1 MLAWPNHPQ
10 AIQRQYS
17 MKAVDLTKG
26 YLVEC
31 TIHHRLDENKNVHLE
46 HLEDLIFNDGL
57 PGGQKAIN
65 YLVGFHE
72 MLKGSAKT
80 KFNLTTKW
88 DGAPAVFV
96 GTDPADGKFFV
107 GTKSVFNK
115 RNPLVNKSVED
126 IKANHEAEGLQ
137 EKLISAFAYLQK
149 LNFKNKVVQGDLL
162 FTDDSISEATIK
174 GEEFIIFKPNTIIYA
189 IPKNSKLAS
198 DMLRAKVGIVF
209 HTEYVGGSELADLS
223 AKFGFDA
230 GSLGNNPDVWYRD
243 AIIRDYSGQVT
254 FTEDESQEMQQL
266 ITNANDNLKSV
277 KNLDFLKN
285 NDFGDD
291 LRIRIKAS
299 VNKIIRELTGFE
311 QDPKAFAQRFISE
324 YKGTMKSAV
333 KKLKN
338 PDNQVKKT
346 QTMLD
351 GIKFLEDNQ
360 EQIEK
365 AYIVYLDLIKAK
377 EMIVS
382 KLATVKQ
389 IDTFVQNAEGDYDV
403 TGEEGFVAVDHIGNA
418 IKLVDRLDFSVKNF
432 GTGRPG
438 A

>member
-1 MLAWPNHPQ
+1 M
-10 AIQRQYS
+10 R
-17 MKAVDLTKG
+17 AVDLTKG
-26 YLVEC
+26 YLTEC
-31 TIHHRLDENKNVHLE
+31 VIHHRLNESKNTHLE

-57 PGGQKAIN
+57 PGGKQAIQ
-65 YLVGFHE
+65 YLHSFHE

-115 RNPLVNKSVED
+115 RNPLVNKSIED

-137 EKLISAFAYLQK
+137 EKLISAFIHLQK
-149 LNFKNKVVQGDLL
+149 LNFKGKVVQGDLL
-162 FTDDSISEATIK
+162 YTDDSISEANIK
-174 GEEFIIFKPNTIIYA
+174 GEEFIVFKPNTIIYA
-189 IPKNSKLAS
+189 IPKNSNLAK
-198 DMLRAKVGIVF
+198 DILRSKIGIVF
-209 HTEYVGGSELADLS
+209 HTEYVGGGGLADLS

-230 GSLGNNPDVWYRD
+230 SSLGSHPNVWHRD

-254 FTEDESQEMQQL
+254 FTQEESQEMSEL
-266 ITNANDNLKSV
+266 INNADQNLKAV
-277 KNLDFLKN
+277 TDLDFLKN
-285 NDFGDD
+285 NEFGDD

-299 VNKIIRELTGFE
+299 VNKIIRELVGFE
-311 QDPKAFAQRFISE
+311 QDPKVFAQRFIAE
-324 YKGTMKSAV
+324 YKGTLKSAV
-333 KKLKN
+333 EKLKS
-338 PDNQVKKT
+338 DAGKVKKT
-346 QTMLD
+346 QLMLD
-351 GIKFLEDNQ
+351 GIKFLESNQ
-360 EQIEK
+360 QEIEK
-365 AYIVYLDLIKAK
+365 AYVVYLDLIKAK
-377 EMIVS
+377 EMIIK
-382 KLATVKQ
+382 KLANIRQ
-389 IDTFVQNAEGDYDV
+389 IDTFVQNQEGDYDV

>member
-1 MLAWPNHPQ
+1 M
-10 AIQRQYS
+10 R
-17 MKAVDLTKG
+17 AVDLTKG
-26 YLVEC
+26 YLTEC
-31 TIHHRLDENKNVHLE
+31 VIHHRLDESKNTHLE

-57 PGGQKAIN
+57 PGGKQAIQ
-65 YLVGFHE
+65 YLQSFHE

-88 DGAPAVFV
+88 DGRPAVFV

-115 RNPLVNKSVED
+115 RDPLVNKSIED
-126 IKANHEAEGLQ
+126 IRANHEVEELQ
-137 EKLISAFAYLQK
+137 EKLISSFTHLQK

-162 FTDDSISEATIK
+162 FTEDSIQEANIK
-174 GEEFIIFKPNTIIYA
+174 GEEYIVFKPNTIIYA
-189 IPKNSKLAS
+189 IPKDSNLAKDILRSKI
-198 DMLRAKVGIVF
+198 GIVF
-209 HTEYVGGSELADLS
+209 HTEYVGGGELADLS

-230 GSLGNNPDVWYRD
+230 SSLGRNPDVWHRD

-254 FTEDESQEMQQL
+254 FTKEESEEMAEM
-266 ITNANDNLKSV
+266 INNANQNLQAV
-277 KNLDFLKN
+277 TDLDFLKN
-285 NDFGDD
+285 NEFGDD
-291 LRIRIKAS
+291 LRTRIKAS
-299 VNKIIRELTGFE
+299 VNKIIRELVGFE
-311 QDPKAFAQRFISE
+311 QDPKVFAQRFIAE
-324 YKGTMKSAV
+324 YKGTLKSAV
-333 KKLKN
+333 EKLKS
-338 PDNQVKKT
+338 DAGKVKKT
-346 QTMLD
+346 QLMLD
-351 GIKFLEDNQ
+351 GIKFLESNQ

-365 AYIVYLDLIKAK
+365 AYVVYLDLIKAK
-377 EMIVS
+377 EMIIK
-382 KLATVKQ
+382 KLANIRQ

>member
-1 MLAWPNHPQ
+1 M
-10 AIQRQYS
+10 R
-17 MKAVDLTKG
+17 AVDLTKG
-26 YLVEC
+26 YLTEC
-31 TIHHRLDENKNVHLE
+31 TIHHRLDESKNTHLE

-57 PGGQKAIN
+57 PGGQQAVK
-65 YLVGFHE
+65 YLHSFHE

-107 GTKSVFNK
+107 GTKSIFNK
-115 RNPLVNKSVED
+115 RNPLVNKSIED

-137 EKLISAFAYLQK
+137 DKLISAFTHLQK
-149 LNFKNKVVQGDLL
+149 LNFRDKVVQGDLL
-162 FTDDSISEATIK
+162 FTDDSITEANIK
-174 GEEFIIFKPNTIIYA
+174 GEEYIVFKPNTIIYA
-189 IPKNSKLAS
+189 IPKASNLAQTI
-198 DMLRAKVGIVF
+198 LRAKIGVVF
-209 HTEYVGGSELADLS
+209 HTEYVGSGELADLS

-230 GSLGNNPDVWYRD
+230 GSLGQSQDVWYRD

-254 FTEDESQEMQQL
+254 FTEEESLDMEEL
-266 ITNANDNLKSV
+266 INNASDNLTAV
-277 KNLDFLKN
+277 KDLDFLKN
-285 NDFGDD
+285 NEFGDD
-291 LRIRIKAS
+291 LRTRIKAS
-299 VNKIIRELTGFE
+299 VNKIIRELVGFE
-311 QDPKAFAQRFISE
+311 QDPKVFAQRFIAE
-324 YKGTMKSAV
+324 YKGTLKSAV
-333 KKLKN
+333 EKLKS
-338 PDNQVKKT
+338 DAGKVKKT
-346 QTMLD
+346 QLMLD
-351 GIKFLEDNQ
+351 GIKFLESNQ

-377 EMIVS
+377 EMIIN
-382 KLATVKQ
+382 KLANIKQ

>member
-1 MLAWPNHPQ
+1 M
-10 AIQRQYS
+10 R
-17 MKAVDLTKG
+17 AVDLTKG
-26 YLVEC
+26 YLTEC
-31 TIHHRLDENKNVHLE
+31 VIHHRLDESKNTHLE

-57 PGGQKAIN
+57 PGGKQAIQ
-65 YLVGFHE
+65 YLHSFHE

-115 RNPLVNKSVED
+115 RNPLVNKSIED

-137 EKLISAFAYLQK
+137 EKLISAFIHLQK
-149 LNFKNKVVQGDLL
+149 LNFKGKVVQGDLL
-162 FTDDSISEATIK
+162 YTDDSISEANIK
-174 GEEFIIFKPNTIIYA
+174 GEEFIVFKPNTIIYA
-189 IPKNSKLAS
+189 IPKNSNLAK
-198 DMLRAKVGIVF
+198 DILRSKIGIVF

-230 GSLGNNPDVWYRD
+230 SSLGSHPDVWHRD

-254 FTEDESQEMQQL
+254 FTEDESQEMVEL
-266 ITNANDNLKSV
+266 INNADQNLKAV
-277 KNLDFLKN
+277 TDLDFLKN
-285 NDFGDD
+285 NEFGDD

-299 VNKIIRELTGFE
+299 VNKIIRELVGFE
-311 QDPKAFAQRFISE
+311 QDPKVFAQRFIAE
-324 YKGTMKSAV
+324 YKGTLKSAV
-333 KKLKN
+333 EKLKS
-338 PDNQVKKT
+338 DDGKVRKT
-346 QTMLD
+346 KLMLD
-351 GIKFLEDNQ
+351 GIAFLESNQ

-365 AYIVYLDLIKAK
+365 AYVVYLDLIKAK
-377 EMIVS
+377 EMIIK
-382 KLATVKQ
+382 KLSTIRQ
-389 IDTFVQNAEGDYDV
+389 IDTFVQNDEGDYDV

>member
-1 MLAWPNHPQ
+1 M
-10 AIQRQYS
+10 R
-17 MKAVDLTKG
+17 AVDLTKG
-26 YLVEC
+26 YLTEC
-31 TIHHRLDENKNVHLE
+31 VIHHRLDESKNTHLE

-57 PGGQKAIN
+57 AGGKQAIQ
-65 YLVGFHE
+65 YLHSFHE

-115 RNPLVNKSVED
+115 RDPLVNKSIQD

-137 EKLISAFAYLQK
+137 EKLISAFTHLQK
-149 LNFKNKVVQGDLL
+149 LNFNNKVVQGDLL
-162 FTDDSISEATIK
+162 YTDDSIQEANIK
-174 GEEFIIFKPNTIIYA
+174 GEEYIVFKPNTIIYA
-189 IPKNSKLAS
+189 IPKNSNLAK
-198 DMLRAKVGIVF
+198 DILRSKIGIVF
-209 HTEYVGGSELADLS
+209 HTEYVGSGGLADLS

-230 GSLGNNPDVWYRD
+230 SSLGSNPDVWHRD

-254 FTEDESQEMQQL
+254 FTKEESEEMAEM
-266 ITNANDNLKSV
+266 INNANQNLQAV
-277 KNLDFLKN
+277 TDLDFLKN
-285 NDFGDD
+285 NEFGDD
-291 LRIRIKAS
+291 LRTRIKAS
-299 VNKIIRELTGFE
+299 VNKIIRELVGFE
-311 QDPKAFAQRFISE
+311 QDPKVFAQRFIAE
-324 YKGTMKSAV
+324 YKGTLKSAV
-333 KKLKN
+333 EKLKS
-338 PDNQVKKT
+338 DAGKVKKT
-346 QTMLD
+346 QLMLD
-351 GIKFLEDNQ
+351 GIKFLESNQ

-377 EMIVS
+377 EMIIK
-382 KLATVKQ
+382 KLANIRQ

>member
-1 MLAWPNHPQ
+1 MR
-10 AIQRQYS
+10 AI
-17 MKAVDLTKG
+17 DLTKG
-26 YLVEC
+26 YLTEC
-31 TIHHRLDENKNVHLE
+31 VIYHRLDESKNTHLE

-57 PGGQKAIN
+57 PGGQQAIK
-65 YLVGFHE
+65 YLQSFHE

-115 RNPLVNKSVED
+115 RNPLVNKSIQD

-137 EKLISAFAYLQK
+137 EKLISAFMHLQK
-149 LNFKNKVVQGDLL
+149 LNFKGKVVQGDLL
-162 FTDDSISEATIK
+162 YTDDSISEANIK
-174 GEEFIIFKPNTIIYA
+174 GEEFIVFKPNTIIYA
-189 IPKNSKLAS
+189 IPKNSNLAK
-198 DMLRAKVGIVF
+198 DILRSKIGIVF

-230 GSLGNNPDVWYRD
+230 SSLGSHPDVWHRD

-254 FTEDESQEMQQL
+254 FTQEESQEMSEL
-266 ITNANDNLKSV
+266 INNADQNLKAV
-277 KNLDFLKN
+277 TDLDFLKN
-285 NDFGDD
+285 NEFGDD

-299 VNKIIRELTGFE
+299 VNKIIRELVGFE
-311 QDPKAFAQRFISE
+311 QDPKVFAQRFIAE
-324 YKGTMKSAV
+324 YKGTLKSAV
-333 KKLKN
+333 EKLKS
-338 PDNQVKKT
+338 DDGKVRKT
-346 QTMLD
+346 KLMLD
-351 GIKFLEDNQ
+351 GIAFLESNQ

-365 AYIVYLDLIKAK
+365 AYVVYLDLIKAK
-377 EMIVS
+377 EMIIK
-382 KLATVKQ
+382 KLSTIRQ
-389 IDTFVQNAEGDYDV
+389 IDTFVQNDEGDYDV

>member
-1 MLAWPNHPQ
+1 MR
-10 AIQRQYS
+10 AI
-17 MKAVDLTKG
+17 DLTKG
-26 YLVEC
+26 YLTEC
-31 TIHHRLDENKNVHLE
+31 VIYHRLDESKNTHLE

-57 PGGQKAIN
+57 PGGQQAIK
-65 YLVGFHE
+65 YLQSFHE

-115 RNPLVNKSVED
+115 RNPLVNKSTQD

-137 EKLISAFAYLQK
+137 EKLISAFMHLQK
-149 LNFKNKVVQGDLL
+149 LNFKGKVVQGDLL
-162 FTDDSISEATIK
+162 YTDDSISEANIK
-174 GEEFIIFKPNTIIYA
+174 GEEFIVFKPNTIIYA
-189 IPKNSKLAS
+189 IPKNSNLAK
-198 DMLRAKVGIVF
+198 DILRSKIGIVF

-230 GSLGNNPDVWYRD
+230 SSLGSHPDVWHRD

-254 FTEDESQEMQQL
+254 FTEDESQEMVEL
-266 ITNANDNLKSV
+266 INNADQNLKAV
-277 KNLDFLKN
+277 TDLDFLKN
-285 NDFGDD
+285 NEFGDD

-299 VNKIIRELTGFE
+299 VNKIIRELVGFE
-311 QDPKAFAQRFISE
+311 QDPKVFAQRFIAE
-324 YKGTMKSAV
+324 YKGTLKSAV
-333 KKLKN
+333 EKLKS
-338 PDNQVKKT
+338 DDGKVRKT
-346 QTMLD
+346 KLMLD
-351 GIKFLEDNQ
+351 GIAFLESNQ

-365 AYIVYLDLIKAK
+365 AYVVYLDLIKAK
-377 EMIVS
+377 EMIIK
-382 KLATVKQ
+382 KLSTIRQ
-389 IDTFVQNAEGDYDV
+389 IDTFVQNDEGDYDV